1 MGKSQKKGREALD
14 PKELLELI
22 KTRHS
27 VRRFT
32 ESDVDDELLGQI
44 LEAGRWAPSG
54 KNNQSWRFVVLRD
67 QPLKE
72 KMAELTSSGRIIKDA
87 PVVLPV
93 FIHQP
98 SMYDQTKDHQSIGA
112 CLENMLIMAH
122 GAGLGAVWLGEI
134 LKNANQVRELLNVG
148 AEYSLMA
155 VLALGWPM
163 GEVKFPPRKSLD
175 ELVLARY

>member
-1 MGKSQKKGREALD
+1 MD

-32 ESDVDDELLGQI
+32 DRSVDDELLGQI

-54 KNNQSWRFVVLRD
+54 KNNQSWRFVVIRD
-67 QPLKE
+67 QALKL
-72 KMAELTSSGRIIKDA
+72 KIAELTASGRIIKDA
-87 PVVLPV
+87 PVVMPV
-93 FIHQP
+93 FIHEP

-134 LKNANQVRELLNVG
+134 LKNAKSVRELLNLG
-148 AEYSLMA
+148 EEYRMMA

-163 GEVKFPPRKSLD
+163 GEVKYPPRKTVD

>member
-1 MGKSQKKGREALD
+1 
-14 PKELLELI
+14 
-22 KTRHS
+22 
-27 VRRFT
+27 
-32 ESDVDDELLGQI
+32 
-44 LEAGRWAPSG
+44 
-54 KNNQSWRFVVLRD
+54 
-67 QPLKE
+67 
-72 KMAELTSSGRIIKDA
+72 
-87 PVVLPV
+87 
-93 FIHQP
+93 
-98 SMYDQTKDHQSIGA
+98 
-112 CLENMLIMAH
+112 MAH